1 MVYKNH
7 VYTPNALKLLGATMD
22 ITEAMDNYTF
32 VKEDNYNKL
41 SPADV
46 RQISRSMKMI
56 GRGKV
61 WRWSFGTKNPIDM
74 RYYAEIYVLNREYVT
89 EAEAKELKKETP
101 VVSAERIVAPNG
113 TPDLHPGIQSIV
125 NRINSRR

>member
-1 MVYKNH
+1 
-7 VYTPNALKLLGATMD
+7 MD